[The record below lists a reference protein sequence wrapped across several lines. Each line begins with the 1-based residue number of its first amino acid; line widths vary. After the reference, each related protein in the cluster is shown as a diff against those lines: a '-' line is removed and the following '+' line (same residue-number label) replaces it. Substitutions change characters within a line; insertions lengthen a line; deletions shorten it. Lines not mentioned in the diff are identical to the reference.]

1 MSMCSGDL
9 EILLFE
15 GTGLDSQSFDFFF
28 SLYVFFTLFLSS
40 CCALSRCQ
48 FSLFLSFDVFA
59 LFSSFTIS
67 FILSVLNTNYR
78 LIPTSEVC
86 MKRKML
92 LKIADSGDS

>member
-1 MSMCSGDL
+1 MCSGDL
-9 EILLFE
+9 DILLFE
-15 GTGLDSQSFDFFF
+15 GTGLDSRSFDFF

-59 LFSSFTIS
+59 LFSSFNIS
-67 FILSVLNTNYR
+67 FVLSVLNTNYR

-86 MKRKML
+86 MKRIML
-92 LKIADSGDS
+92 LKIVDSGYI